1 VKHIL
6 TFILTITCSTILL
19 AQSNEKLRITH
30 LTDNFYIFTTWKD
43 YKGTLFPSN
52 GMYVVTNKGVVMI
65 DCPWDSTQYQPLLD
79 SITAKHNKRVVMC
92 MATHFHEDR
101 TGAFDYYRQKGIKTF
116 ASKETD
122 IMCERRKEKRAEF
135 TFNKNSSFMVGEYK
149 FHTGFSGEGHTPD
162 NIVVWFPKQK
172 ILYGGCLVK
181 STEAA
186 DLGNLEDAN
195 VTTWKQTMKN
205 LKKKYKKSTFVIP
218 GHQAWSNGILALE
231 HTLKL
236 LEENKKQTP

>member
-1 VKHIL
+1 VKKIL
-6 TFILTITCSTILL
+6 TFIITIIYSTFLP
-19 AQSNEKLRITH
+19 AQETPKLRITH
-30 LTDNFYIFTTWKD
+30 LTDNFYVFTTYKD

-52 GMYVVTNKGVVMI
+52 GMYVVTNKGVVMF

-79 SITAKHNKRVVMC
+79 SINAKHNKRVVMC

-101 TGAFDYYRQKGIKTF
+101 TGAFAYYRQKGIKTF

-122 IMCERRKEKRAEF
+122 IMCENRKEKRAEF
-135 TFNKNSSFMVGEYK
+135 TFNKNSSFMVGEHK
-149 FHTGFSGEGHTPD
+149 FHTGFSGEGHTQD

-181 STEAA
+181 STEAT
-186 DLGNLEDAN
+186 DLGNLEDAD
-195 VTTWKQTMKN
+195 VKAWKQTMKN
-205 LKKKYKKSTFVIP
+205 LKKKYKKASYVIP

-236 LEENKKQTP
+236 LEEHKK